1 MTKYHFRVSG
11 MLLLS
16 IPLLSFTWFYN
27 SINPEDYPPEPIY
40 HIAFA
45 SFGPLNDDIFIADSD
60 GSHARPLLPNP
71 ANDYNASFS
80 HDGKWVVFTSER
92 NGSADIYR
100 VHPDGSGLEQLTNSP
115 LFDDQAV
122 FSPDGKK

>member
-1 MTKYHFRVSG
+1 MTKYYLLVSG
-11 MLLLS
+11 ILILS
-16 IPLLSFTWFYN
+16 IPMLPFPGSHNDHPGTI
-27 SINPEDYPPEPIY
+27 SPEPIY

-45 SFGPLNDDIFIADSD
+45 NFGPLNNDIFIADANGD
-60 GSHARPLLPNP
+60 HARPLLPNP

-100 VHPDGSGLEQLTNSP
+100 VHPDGSDWNN
-115 LFDDQAV
+115 
-122 FSPDGKK
+122 